1 MNKSI
6 LEVIHE
12 DAKALYEIGL
22 IDEQKMRE
30 FDVLCLPPET
40 VSDSPQGK
48 RIRPQTKPGQRV
60 SPSG

>member
-30 FDVLCLPPET
+30 FDALCLPQET

-48 RIRPQTKPGQRV
+48 RIRPQTKLDQRV